1 MNGHTTNSEIE
12 CLKAEIYTKEKAFFD
27 FVKSKDEN
35 TVEIWLPSIS
45 CPIIRVDGTL
55 PINNNAELIAE
66 KLSNQF

>member
-1 MNGHTTNSEIE
+1 M
-12 CLKAEIYTKEKAFFD
+12 KAEIYTKKEKAFFD

-55 PINNNAELIAE
+55 PIDNNAELIAE
-66 KLSNQF
+66 KLSNQSEFI